1 METPGK
7 LTNLQME
14 ILKLFNYNLSENQIL
29 EIKNLLV
36 KYFAQQTTQK
46 MDEFYDNQGWDEQK
60 IDEIKKEHLRT
71 KYI

>member
-1 METPGK
+1 
-7 LTNLQME
+7 ME
-14 ILKLFNYNLSENQIL
+14 ILKLFNYDLSENQIL